1 MSRTLFFLLLTA
13 AAASG
18 VAIDRIAAI
27 ADAPACK
34 KVEDVTLQRFLAPP
48 PFPVDGQKRY

>member
-27 ADAPACK
+27 VDAPACK
-34 KVEDVTLQRFLAPP
+34 KVEDVSLQRFLAPP
-48 PFPVDGQKRY
+48 PFQVDGQKRY